1 MIGFLRGLLMVKKPP
16 FLLID
21 VGGVGYEV
29 QASMHTFY
37 HLPAV
42 GSTASLYIHFVVR
55 EDAQLLYGFYSE
67 QERLVFRELIKI
79 TGVGGKL
86 ALAILSGMNI
96 TDLFTCIKTRNYAQL
111 VRIPGIGKKTAER
124 LVVEMQGKLDRQL
137 SGEQKFS
144 EVILTGNVT
153 NSEQHMQDAIDA
165 LMALG
170 YKQPEANGA
179 VMKIADASYD
189 SETLI
194 RLALQDL
201 GKFSSP

>member
-1 MIGFLRGLLMVKKPP
+1 MVKKPP
-16 FLLID
+16 SLLID

-29 QASMHTFY
+29 QASMNTFY
-37 HLPAV
+37 HLPAI
-42 GSTASLYIHFVVR
+42 GSTVSLYIHFMVR
-55 EDAQLLYGFYSE
+55 EDAQLLYGFYNE

-86 ALAILSGMNI
+86 ALTILSGMNV

-124 LVVEMQGKLDRQL
+124 LVIEMQGKLERQL

-144 EVILTGNVT
+144 EVVLSANTLGT
-153 NSEQHMQDAIDA
+153 EQHMQDAIDV
-165 LMALG
+165 LIALG
-170 YKQPEANGA
+170 YKQQEANGA
-179 VMKIADASYD
+179 IMKVADASYD

-201 GKFSSP
+201 GK